1 MIKFKCGQCGQKL
14 GVPEKY
20 AGKAVRC
27 TGCKEPVRVPELESE
42 PEPVLEPITD
52 DGMDSYDVDEPFPT
66 DDSPLSAMAGLSGP
80 ADGMQELMPAPEAS
94 SPSGISC
101 PNCGAE
107 VGPQAVICIQCGNNL
122 KSGGGTK
129 TKVSKEKSGGGGIGI
144 NGRAI
149 VAFMVGGI
157 VAGIGGFIWF
167 IIAMFGFELGILA
180 WGIGGLTGLTVAAIY
195 NRYSTVA
202 GIGAAVITMGG
213 LLLGKGL
220 IYLLITGLTMLPDAL
235 DNMGETLMDDPA
247 WFEMSY
253 SEHMQSERLFDP
265 ELQAKIDALPEGEFY
280 DDALYE
286 EIEAAAHE
294 RVASLTE
301 EERQAF
307 KDEMFSF
314 EDEEISEGF
323 AELEDLDAWSA
334 AFSLWDLLWFP
345 LALGTAF
352 SVGRGKDA

>member
-1 MIKFKCGQCGQKL
+1 MIKFKCEHCGQKL
-14 GVPEKY
+14 GVPEQY

-27 TGCKEPVRVPELESE
+27 TGCKEGVRVPEPE
-42 PEPVLEPITD
+42 PELVPLED
-52 DGMDSYDVDEPFPT
+52 DGMESYEVGDPFPT
-66 DDSPLSAMAGLSGP
+66 DDSPLDDLAGLAGP
-80 ADGMQELMPAPEAS
+80 SDGMQELRPAPAES
-94 SPSGISC
+94 SGASC
-101 PNCGAE
+101 PGCGAD
-107 VGPQAVICIQCGNNL
+107 VAPQAMICIQCGNNL
-122 KSGGGTK
+122 KAGGKAK
-129 TKVSKEKSGGGGIGI
+129 TKVSKERSGGGGIGI

-149 VAFMVGGI
+149 VSFMVGGI
-157 VAGIGGFIWF
+157 VAGIGGFLWF

-202 GIGAAVITMGG
+202 GIGAAVITLGG

-220 IYLLITGLTMLPDAL
+220 IFLLVTGLTMLPGAL
-235 DNMGETLMDDPA
+235 DDLGETLMDDPA

-253 SEHMQSERLFDP
+253 SGHMQTEQLFDP
-265 ELQAKIDALPEGEFY
+265 ELQARIDAVPEDEFY

-286 EIEAAAHE
+286 EMEAAVKA

-307 KDEMFSF
+307 KDEMLSYDD
-314 EDEEISEGF
+314 DEEFSDDL
-323 AELEDLDAWSA
+323 AELEDMSAWA
-334 AFSLWDLLWFP
+334 ATFSLWDVLWFP